1 MSQRT
6 LDAFDQPEFTPGD
19 RVVDTDPVDPDDTPD
34 EMVVLDP
41 DIGTAAT
48 VTVDGTTIAELNP
61 SYPADERV
69 VETAY
74 ISYLDSYVSPW
85 REWAP
90 TELGDRLTVFCR
102 QWGIQQATYS
112 YPEGRL
118 QRVTEP

>member
-1 MSQRT
+1 MSQHT
-6 LDAFDQPEFTPGD
+6 LDAFDQPEFNPGD
-19 RVVDTDPVDPDDTPD
+19 RVVDTDPIDPDDTPD
-34 EMVVLDP
+34 EMVILDR

-48 VTVDGTTIAELNP
+48 VTVDGETVAELNP

-74 ISYLDSYVSPW
+74 ISYLDSYIPPW

-90 TELGDRLTVFCR
+90 AELRDRLEAFCR
-102 QWGIQQATYS
+102 QWGVRQATYS

-118 QRVTEP
+118 QRVTGP